1 MRCCLQRFAKG
12 NTRLEHVPAG
22 VDVGHMLNALTALGV
37 PVEYIPEEQQCF
49 IRGQERAFTHAEP
62 VSLFLGNAGTA
73 MRPLCAGL
81 CLGSG
86 EYTLTGEPRMEER
99 PIEHLVD
106 ALRQAGAEVHYVKHE
121 GYPPVHINARG
132 LWGGTVKCDGRLS
145 SQFVSS
151 LLLALPMAAGD
162 TCIEM
167 LGDATSKPY
176 IDLTLQVMRDFG
188 VMVEH
193 DAYQTFYVKGNQ
205 VYQAPQVYTIEPD
218 ISSASYFMAAAAI
231 KGKIHLKG
239 ITRKSMQGELA
250 FC

>member
-1 MRCCLQRFAKG
+1 M
-12 NTRLEHVPAG
+12 
-22 VDVGHMLNALTALGV
+22 
-37 PVEYIPEEQQCF
+37 
-49 IRGQERAFTHAEP
+49 
-62 VSLFLGNAGTA
+62 
-73 MRPLCAGL
+73 
-81 CLGSG
+81 
-86 EYTLTGEPRMEER
+86 
-99 PIEHLVD
+99 
-106 ALRQAGAEVHYVKHE
+106 
-121 GYPPVHINARG
+121 HINARG

-162 TCIEM
+162 ACIEM

-188 VMVEH
+188 VVVEH

-231 KGKIHLKG
+231 
-239 ITRKSMQGELA
+239 RENPFKSLRVEVCGANLLRCALTQMGACVEFQEDGLVVA
-250 FC
+250 W